1 MYRTANLVLCCT
13 LALMSAGVSSAASI
27 SLDTLGADPTLTSP
41 FFTFMTDAFGSYSA
55 TYDNLSDP
63 AFDFV
68 TLRLVAPFS
77 PNFYFGS
84 SGPKA
89 VGAICNGG
97 SAFRDCSV
105 TFLDNTTTLIFDFSG
120 IDATHIGFPYRTT
133 LGLGAAL
140 FEPNQSVSAQATVAP
155 VASPEPGAFQLA
167 GIGFALCGLFVAG
180 KKFLKFGVR
189 S

>member
-1 MYRTANLVLCCT
+1 MHRTASIVLGCA
-13 LALMSAGVSSAASI
+13 LALISAGASFAASI

-41 FFTFMTDAFGSYSA
+41 SFTFTTDAFGSYSA

-63 AFDFV
+63 PFDFV
-68 TLRLVAPFS
+68 TLKLIAPFS
-77 PNFYFGS
+77 PAFYFGF
-84 SGPKA
+84 SGPKT
-89 VGAICNGG
+89 VGATCNGG
-97 SAFRDCSV
+97 GAFRDCNV

-120 IDATHIGFPYRTT
+120 IDATHVGFPYRTT

-140 FEPNQSVSAQATVAP
+140 FEPNQSVAAQATVAP
-155 VASPEPGAFQLA
+155 VSSPEPGAFQLA
-167 GIGFALCGLFVAG
+167 GIGFALCGFIMAG